1 LLKKEKIMTQLRTI
15 DTAALAQLSK
25 ALVGF
30 DRYFTAPHHQNGNYP
45 PHNIVKYS
53 DDTYGI
59 EVAVAGFSKDEVT
72 VEVDQDQ
79 LTIRGVKAQLNDSQ
93 VEYLHRGLAARN
105 FEQTF
110 TLAEYMEVRGATVAD
125 GMLQIDIQRV
135 VPEALKPRRI
145 EIK

>member
-1 LLKKEKIMTQLRTI
+1 MTQLRTI
-15 DTAALAQLSK
+15 DTAALAQMSK

-45 PHNIVKYS
+45 PHNIVKYN
-53 DDTYGI
+53 DTHYGI
-59 EVAVAGFSKDEVT
+59 EVAVAGFSKEEIT

-79 LTIRGVKAQLNDSQ
+79 LTITGVKSVDVNETR
-93 VEYLHRGLAARN
+93 EYLHRGLAARD

-110 TLAEYMEVRGATVAD
+110 TLAEYMNVIGAEVKD
-125 GMLQIDIQRV
+125 GMLKIQIERII
-135 VPEALKPRRI
+135 PEALKPRQI

>member
-1 LLKKEKIMTQLRTI
+1 MTTQLRTI

-45 PHNIVKYS
+45 PHNIVKYT
-53 DDTYGI
+53 DTHYGI
-59 EVAVAGFSKDEVT
+59 EIAVAGFSKEEIT
-72 VEVDQDQ
+72 VAVDQDQ
-79 LTIRGVKAQLNDSQ
+79 LTVKGCKLNQADSRF
-93 VEYLHRGLAARN
+93 EYLHRGLAARD

-110 TLAEYMEVRGATVAD
+110 TLAEYMEVKGAVVKD
-125 GMLQIDIQRV
+125 GMLVIEIERIIPD
-135 VPEALKPRRI
+135 ALKPRQI

>member
-1 LLKKEKIMTQLRTI
+1 MTALRTI

-45 PHNIVKYS
+45 PHNIVKY
-53 DDTYGI
+53 DDTRYGI
-59 EVAVAGFSKDEVT
+59 EVAVAGFSKEEVT

-79 LTIRGVKAQLNDSQ
+79 LTIRGVKTRLDENT
-93 VEYLHRGLAARN
+93 VEYLHRGLAARD

-110 TLAEYMEVRGATVAD
+110 TLAEYMEVKGAKVAD
-125 GMLQIDIQRV
+125 GMLQIDIQRI
-135 VPEALKPRRI
+135 VPEALKPRQI
-145 EIK
+145 EVK

>member
-1 LLKKEKIMTQLRTI
+1 MTQLRTI

-45 PHNIVKYS
+45 PHNIVKY
-53 DDTYGI
+53 DDTRYGI
-59 EVAVAGFSKDEVT
+59 EVAVAGFSKEEVT

-79 LTIRGVKAQLNDSQ
+79 LTIRGVKTRLDENT
-93 VEYLHRGLAARN
+93 VEYLHRGLAARD

-110 TLAEYMEVRGATVAD
+110 TLAEYMEVCGASVEH
-125 GMLQIDIQRV
+125 GMLKIDIQRV
-135 VPEALKPRRI
+135 VPDALKPRRI

>member
-1 LLKKEKIMTQLRTI
+1 MTQLRTI
-15 DTAALAQLSK
+15 DTAALANLSR

-53 DDTYGI
+53 DDSYGI

-79 LTIRGVKAQLNDSQ
+79 LTIRGIKYRATEST
-93 VEYLHRGLAARN
+93 VEYIHRGLAARD

-110 TLAEYMEVRGATVAD
+110 TLAEYMTVRGAEVKD
-125 GMLQIDIQRV
+125 GMLRIDIERII
-135 VPEALKPRRI
+135 PEALKPRRI

>member
-1 LLKKEKIMTQLRTI
+1 MTQLRTI

-53 DDTYGI
+53 EDTYAI
-59 EVAVAGFSKDEVT
+59 EVAVAGFSKEEVT

-79 LTIRGVKAQLNDSQ
+79 LTIRGIKNRPNVD
-93 VEYLHRGLAARN
+93 VGIEYLHRGLAARD
-105 FEQTF
+105 FEQSF
-110 TLAEYMEVRGATVAD
+110 TLAEYMEVVGAKVQD
-125 GMLQIDIQRV
+125 GMLQIDIKRV
-135 VPEALKPRRI
+135 VPEALKPRQI

>member
-1 LLKKEKIMTQLRTI
+1 MTQLRTI

-53 DDTYGI
+53 EDTYGI
-59 EVAVAGFSKDEVT
+59 EVAVAGFTKEEVT

-79 LTIRGVKAQLNDSQ
+79 LTIRGVKNRTNVDVG
-93 VEYLHRGLAARN
+93 VEYLHRGLAARD

-110 TLAEYMEVRGATVAD
+110 TLAEYMEVVGAKVAD
-125 GMLQIDIQRV
+125 GMLQIDIKRLI
-135 VPEALKPRRI
+135 PEALKPRVI
-145 EIK
+145 EVK

>member
-1 LLKKEKIMTQLRTI
+1 MNQLRTI

-53 DDTYGI
+53 DDTYAI
-59 EVAVAGFSKDEVT
+59 EVAVAGFTKEEVT

-79 LTIRGVKAQLNDSQ
+79 LTIRGVKNRPNVD
-93 VEYLHRGLAARN
+93 VGIEYLHRGLAARD

-110 TLAEYMEVRGATVAD
+110 TLAEYMEVRGAKVEN
-125 GMLQIDIQRV
+125 GMLQIDIQRL
-135 VPEALKPRRI
+135 VPEALKPRKI